1 SPPDGRRSGPS
12 ARAPP
17 SSWSAP
23 RLDSP
28 RQTRNCMIRSPAE
41 AGRRG
46 RLKWRKKQKRGGAE
60 ARGKPPGPP
69 SARRGAEARAVVRA
83 SAGFRA
89 EAAAF
94 DVGGSVWSARRG
106 SEVVGGR
113 ASRPQRRG
121 DGRGDRRRGG
131 RAGDR
136 GSLRRGSRRDSRQT
150 SASGRGRIRVVR

>member
-1 SPPDGRRSGPS
+1 
-12 ARAPP
+12 
-17 SSWSAP
+17 
-23 RLDSP
+23 
-28 RQTRNCMIRSPAE
+28 MIRSPAE
-41 AGRRG
+41 ADGEG
-46 RLKWRKKQKRGGAE
+46 QEDDLDAPGGF
-60 ARGKPPGPP
+60 
-69 SARRGAEARAVVRA
+69 VRS

-94 DVGGSVWSARRG
+94 DVGGSVWSARGG